1 MRLVS
6 ASLLIGVVGACG
18 PADDNTGG
26 CKDKMIS
33 GDLVITEVFADYQA
47 PAGGGGTDDGKE
59 WFEIY
64 NNTDHPID
72 AKGLTIV
79 HSRPDGSKAQ
89 SHVMAEVTIA
99 PGQYFTLGNATSDL
113 VPAYVDYGYSADLG
127 DFYNSDGGKLALKCG
142 DSEIDSAVYDNVKS
156 GHSRELGINAAP
168 DYTLND
174 DQANWCE
181 GDASPFEDGNFGTPG
196 TENDCQPVVV
206 GACTDNGV
214 MRATV
219 PPAIGDLVITE
230 LMPKPSAV
238 SATVGQWFEAK
249 ALVDIDLNGVGLDRA
264 NDNNIKPEII
274 DSAECVH
281 VTAGSYVVFARSDDM
296 TMNGGLPAPAATFGF
311 SLNPTSNA
319 DVQLVYGTDIID
331 SVTWTTSTSGA
342 ALQLNPAV
350 TDAASNDDP
359 ANFCNATAVYDT
371 VGTKMDLGTPGAANT
386 ACAVVVQPGQCLDN
400 GTPRAIVAPAA
411 GQLVI
416 SELMPN
422 PAGTGT
428 DATQEWFE
436 ITNTG
441 AASFDLNGLKVKGT
455 SSTVNTVNSPDCK
468 PVAAGGYAVFAHSL
482 DPMSNGGL
490 PAATTV
496 ATFTFALSTA
506 VTVFA
511 ADGTTILDAVAMLG
525 TVADGKAKELKPGN
539 LNTTDNDASTSF
551 CDAATDQKYGSVD
564 TNFGTPG
571 AANVCP

>member
-1 MRLVS
+1 MRPVV
-6 ASLLIGVVGACG
+6 ASLLLITACG
-18 PADDNTGG
+18 PANDDGSG
-26 CKDKMIS
+26 CKDKMIA
-33 GDLVITEVFADYQA
+33 GDLVITEVFADFQA
-47 PAGGGGTDDGKE
+47 PSGGTGTDDGKE

-64 NNTDHPID
+64 NNTDNPID
-72 AKGLTIV
+72 LKGLTIV
-79 HSRPDGSKAQ
+79 HSRPDDSKP
-89 SHVMAEVTIA
+89 STHVMAEVTIA

-127 DFYNSDGGKLALKCG
+127 QFYNSDGGKLALKCG

-196 TENDCQPVVV
+196 QENDCQPVVV
-206 GACTDNGV
+206 GACSDNGT

-219 PPAIGDLVITE
+219 PPAVGDLVITE

-238 SATVGQWFEAK
+238 SATVGQWFEAV
-249 ALVDIDLNGVGLDRA
+249 AMADVDLNGVGLDRA
-264 NDNNIKPEII
+264 NDTNVKPQVI
-274 DSAECVH
+274 DSPDCVH
-281 VTAGSYVVFARSDDM
+281 VSAGSYVVFARSDDM
-296 TMNGGLPAPAATFGF
+296 TMNGGLPAPAATFSF
-311 SLNPTSNA
+311 SLNPSANA
-319 DVQLVYGTDIID
+319 DVQLVYGADVID
-331 SVTWTTSTSGA
+331 AVTWTTSTSGA
-342 ALQLNPAV
+342 ALQLNPMV

-359 ANFCNATAVYDT
+359 TNFCDATQVYDT
-371 VGTKMDLGTPGAANT
+371 VGAKMDLGTPGMMNT

-400 GTPRAIVAPAA
+400 GVARAIVPPVA
-411 GQLVI
+411 GALVVNEI
-416 SELMPN
+416 MGN
-422 PAGTGT
+422 PFGTGT

-441 AASFDLNGLKVKGT
+441 ATSFDLNGLKVKGG

-468 PVAAGGYAVFAHSL
+468 PVAGGGFATFAHSL
-482 DPMSNGGL
+482 DPMVNGGL
-490 PAATTV
+490 PAATTL
-496 ATFTFALSTA
+496 ATFTFALSTS

-511 ADGTTILDAVAMLG
+511 SDGTTVLDTG
-525 TVADGKAKELKPGN
+525 TVTSGADGKSKELMTTHT
-539 LNTTDNDASTSF
+539 NTTDNDTTANW
-551 CDAATDQKYGSVD
+551 CDAATDQIYGTVT